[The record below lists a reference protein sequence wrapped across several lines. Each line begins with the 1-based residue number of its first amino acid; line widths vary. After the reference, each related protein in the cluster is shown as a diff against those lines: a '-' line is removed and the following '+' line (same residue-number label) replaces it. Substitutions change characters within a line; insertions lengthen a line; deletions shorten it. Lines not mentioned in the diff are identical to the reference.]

1 MQRIHLQH
9 DFPFNWSQ
17 AANYQTNQRKIQLPL
32 LLLLIQFKCLSQIWV
47 ASLVA
52 LLNAHAIQSKSQR
65 KHSPPPPSSLLIP
78 LAHTCRHS
86 ESKTNHLALRIES
99 EASPRP
105 HVKLNAAN
113 WPLHSVRCLNDL
125 GIRRRVEAFELWL
138 LLSEL

>member
-1 MQRIHLQH
+1 MCHLQMQRIHLQH
-9 DFPFNWSQ
+9 DFPFNSSQ
-17 AANYQTNQRKIQLPL
+17 AANYQTNQRKIQ
-32 LLLLIQFKCLSQIWV
+32 LLIQFKCLSQIWV

-65 KHSPPPPSSLLIP
+65 KHSPPTLPPFP
-78 LAHTCRHS
+78 AAHTCRHS

-113 WPLHSVRCLNDL
+113 WPLHSVCCLTDL

-138 LLSEL
+138 FYSEL